1 MIPSPSPIPSSAALV
16 PVVPR
21 AAPAGNGARW
31 WASGWRIFWAQPG
44 TWIGIVIIQV
54 VVFILVMMTLSTPKV
69 DVASIVQSILTPTF
83 GGGLMLGCAAISRGE
98 RLRVGH
104 LFEGFKG
111 ARFYPLFAIG
121 LLNAAFVIVMTFG
134 AVAVFAGTAGLA
146 GYGDWDR
153 IMRGDPS
160 AAFAMLPAIT
170 IGGALAMLAW
180 LIALVI
186 LTMLNWFAPALVV
199 LAGQSALT
207 ALKLSLVACWR
218 NLGAFAVYGLVG
230 IALGLCILIVAA
242 LPLGLNFG
250 STDWAA
256 VGMISFALLM
266 VLGAS
271 AALIVGP
278 VVYGSIYTGFADT
291 LGGAGAP
298 PAT

>member
-1 MIPSPSPIPSSAALV
+1 MSRPITTTAALA
-16 PVVPR
+16 PIHPR
-21 AAPAGNGARW
+21 TARAGNGARW
-31 WASGWRIFWAQPG
+31 WASGWRTFWAQPG
-44 TWIGIVIIQV
+44 TWIGIVVIQLI
-54 VVFILVMMTLSTPKV
+54 VFILVMLLLSTPKI
-69 DVASIVQSILTPTF
+69 DVASILQSILTPTF
-83 GGGLMLGCAAISRGE
+83 GGGLMLGCAAIARGE

-111 ARFYPLFAIG
+111 ARFYPLFTIG

-160 AAFAMLPAIT
+160 TALAMLPAIG
-170 IGGALAMLAW
+170 IGGAFAMLVW
-180 LIALVI
+180 LTALVI

-199 LAGQSALT
+199 LAGQSALS

-230 IALGLCILIVAA
+230 IALGLGILIFAA
-242 LPLGLNFG
+242 LPLALG
-250 STDWAA
+250 SGDWATA
-256 VGMISFALLM
+256 GIFSFALL
-266 VLGAS
+266 VILGLA

-278 VVYGSIYTGFADT
+278 VVYGSIYAGFADT
-291 LGGAGAP
+291 LGGTGGP
-298 PAT
+298 PA